1 MKAILVIMK
10 VYSSI
15 ISSISNTKVNQCTN
29 DIMLYN
35 SSMSDKLSLSI
46 IYRTSHVLLRI
57 PSSIFS
63 VTAKYTPFEIQEY
76 NHSVIFVRCVT

>member
-15 ISSISNTKVNQCTN
+15 VSSISNTKVNQCTN

-46 IYRTSHVLLRI
+46 IYRTSHGVSCGYYFGSHRAYFQYQRNILRLK
-57 PSSIFS
+57 FKN
-63 VTAKYTPFEIQEY
+63 TTTP
-76 NHSVIFVRCVT
+76 